1 MKYAERKTL
10 QCILPFTHN
19 LNSKRHVYS
28 VTIVIKKGFES
39 ANKLYRF

>member
-1 MKYAERKTL
+1 MKYAERKIL

-19 LNSKRHVYS
+19 LNSKRHVHS